1 MAFNYSPKI
10 VTDGLVLALDAANPK
25 SYVSGST
32 TWGDLSRGGNNG
44 TLVNGPTFDSG
55 NGGSIVF
62 DGVNDYVDVADTPF
76 RFSNTFS
83 ISFWFYWNGVNQF
96 ANILGKR
103 NEVSPFN
110 QYVFSFN
117 ESPYTGGSSN
127 KLTFFARR
135 DGGAVGTDIL
145 LQYPLPSSGFYNA
158 TVIMSPSNQSL
169 YVNNILRSSSSTDIS
184 TFTYNIIN
192 KNLWIGSSFGSNI
205 YFTGNIPQV
214 SIYNRALSAQ
224 EILQNYNATKTRFGL

>member
-1 MAFNYSPKI
+1 M
-10 VTDGLVLALDAANPK
+10 
-25 SYVSGST
+25 
-32 TWGDLSRGGNNG
+32 
-44 TLVNGPTFDSG
+44 
-55 NGGSIVF
+55 
-62 DGVNDYVDVADTPF
+62 
-76 RFSNTFS
+76 
-83 ISFWFYWNGVNQF
+83 
-96 ANILGKR
+96 GKR

-110 QYVFSFN
+110 QYAFAFS

-127 KLTFFARR
+127 KLSFFARR
-135 DGGAVGTDIL
+135 DGGGGGTDIL

-192 KNLWIGSSFGSNI
+192 KNLWIGSSFGANT

-214 SIYNRALSAQ
+214 SIYNRALTAQ
-224 EILQNYNATKTRFGL
+224 EVLQNYNATKTRYGL